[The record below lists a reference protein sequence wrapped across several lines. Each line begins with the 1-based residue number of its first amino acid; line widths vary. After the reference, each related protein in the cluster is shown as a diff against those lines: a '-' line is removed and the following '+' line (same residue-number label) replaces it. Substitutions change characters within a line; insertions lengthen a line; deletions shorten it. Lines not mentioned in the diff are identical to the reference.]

1 MTKVAAIDIGTNSVR
16 LLVCDLIE
24 GVLVDKHKQLAM
36 TRIGKDVDATGMLNE
51 DRMEETIQALSG
63 FKSQLQ
69 TLGIETCPVFATSA
83 VRDAANRHD
92 FVTRV
97 KSETSF
103 EIDVITGDQE
113 AQLGFLGV
121 VKGAGLNRLGL
132 TQAPML
138 VIDIGGGS
146 TELIVGYPDGV
157 IIKAMSLDIGAV
169 RLTDRHGLG
178 HGLAIED
185 FDVVRTDVH
194 QALAQFKDAVGTL
207 SFSGAFGIGGTATTL
222 GAIDLS
228 LAPYDANAVNHHRLS
243 TQKVREIAATLCGMS
258 YQDKLA
264 LKGLM
269 PKRADIIAA
278 GAVILA
284 QILTELELETLLI
297 SDDDNLEGA
306 LYQMHLTI

>member
-16 LLVCDLIE
+16 LMICDLVD
-24 GVLVDKHKQLAM
+24 GVLVNKQKQLAM

-51 DRMEETIQALSG
+51 ERMQETIQALG
-63 FKSQLQ
+63 AFKAQLQ
-69 TLGIETCPVFATSA
+69 TLGIENCPVFATSA
-83 VRDAANRHD
+83 VRDAANRYD

-97 KSETSF
+97 KSETGF
-103 EIDVITGDQE
+103 DIEVITGDQE
-113 AQLGFLGV
+113 AQLGFSGV
-121 VKGAGLNRLGL
+121 VRGAGLSQLGL
-132 TQAPML
+132 SQAPML

-146 TELIVGYPDGV
+146 TELIVGYPDGRV
-157 IIKAMSLDIGAV
+157 IQAMSLNIGAV
-169 RLTDRHGLG
+169 RLTDRHHLG
-178 HGLAIED
+178 HGLLSED
-185 FDVVRTDVH
+185 FDGVRADVH
-194 QALAQFKDAVGTL
+194 LALTQFKNAVGTL
-207 SFSGAFGIGGTATTL
+207 VFSGAFGIGGTATTL

-243 TQKVREIAATLCGMS
+243 AAKIRGIAATLCGMS
-258 YQDKLA
+258 YNQKLE

-278 GAVILA
+278 GAVILD
-284 QILTELELETLLI
+284 QILTELEIETLVI